1 MIEPLPASIFHRLF
15 PRSKKMLP
23 ETISS
28 VPLLAAFGF
37 VFQWSIISVIGKAD
51 LAKEVAVEVFLR
63 SRDVNQSLLQ

>member
-1 MIEPLPASIFHRLF
+1 
-15 PRSKKMLP
+15 MLP

-28 VPLLAAFGF
+28 VPQHHRDGERPLLAVFGF

-63 SRDVNQSLLQ
+63 SRDVNQ